1 MIVDTYSLIYLSVGY
16 LVFAALLG
24 LIPAKIASNKGRKFL
39 IWWIYGFFLFIIAL
53 IHSLII
59 KPKESITIND
69 INEEASEYKKC
80 PYCAELIKKEA
91 IVCRYCGKDLPHKKC
106 PYCAEFINEEAR
118 ICSHCGK
125 ELPSKPIIKNTIN
138 SSNKKEKNL
147 TNEKKQTIFEDV
159 SSQKKKT
166 SFSTETTHETN
177 QIKTT
182 NSQKKPETNI
192 FPNKTTLN
200 IKETTQEESNKKLNQ
215 STKINHLS
223 QEKETTSSINLENKT
238 LESNLNQ
245 STLNKNNTNH
255 FTLHTDN
262 LIKNN
267 SSNINN
273 LSLTAS
279 INKGIFHFS
288 KENIQDKEQDI
299 VSFINAN
306 TIDDNKKVSSKTLYN
321 VLKKPLSEEIT
332 SIQNE
337 SDLIACKI
345 LEACSAK
352 LLKINFIKIIDGI
365 IEANK
370 KEMIAKI
377 IVKNDTDDNT
387 TLLLYC
393 LDLDGNIQKVDC
405 EYDISKVE
413 FSLLPDETKF
423 NVNKVNEHI
432 NFMYA

>member
-1 MIVDTYSLIYLSVGY
+1 MRKNKLYL
-16 LVFAALLG
+16 
-24 LIPAKIASNKGRKFL
+24 KMFL
-39 IWWIYGFFLFIIAL
+39 
-53 IHSLII
+53 
-59 KPKESITIND
+59 
-69 INEEASEYKKC
+69 
-80 PYCAELIKKEA
+80 
-91 IVCRYCGKDLPHKKC
+91 HKKRKLR
-106 PYCAEFINEEAR
+106 FLQKL
-118 ICSHCGK
+118 HMK
-125 ELPSKPIIKNTIN
+125 QIKLKQLILR
-138 SSNKKEKNL
+138 KNL
-147 TNEKKQTIFEDV
+147 KQ
-159 SSQKKKT
+159 
-166 SFSTETTHETN
+166 
-177 QIKTT
+177 
-182 NSQKKPETNI
+182 NI

-352 LLKINFIKIIDGI
+352 LLK
-365 IEANK
+365 
-370 KEMIAKI
+370 
-377 IVKNDTDDNT
+377 
-387 TLLLYC
+387 
-393 LDLDGNIQKVDC
+393 
-405 EYDISKVE
+405 
-413 FSLLPDETKF
+413 
-423 NVNKVNEHI
+423 
-432 NFMYA
+432 